1 MLELC
6 GGPSPAGHPPE
17 AQQVQVTWHLLCPD
31 GASWVCSSDPFPRGC
46 PCLSAQVTLS
56 PVVPGPQGRWA
67 GQWVCVSPLA
77 AAGPEPGTLRTE
89 SDPRSP
95 NCPRDPECWAWRVH
109 HLQGGRGQ
117 TAPQWQMK
125 VAWLPATCCTCRAR
139 GQAAGSGEGPQGHC
153 DPGGWGRGG
162 GRLWRQGPPP
172 PGACSRPT
180 VPRVQRES
188 RTEEIPGLQPPQQI
202 LQHRPVWCLVGPLS
216 HLGTPTVLPGCPA
229 CRPWGS
235 MEAPSSPPDQSQ
247 ASSGSLC
254 PRFRA
259 ALSGAGWEL
268 SGCLG
273 MSFPLPWAGG
283 AGPAAEPGLRPK
295 AVPVSRVGGF
305 PVHTAPHGQA
315 SPRLP
320 SAFATR

>member
-17 AQQVQVTWHLLCPD
+17 AQQVQVTCHLLCPD

-180 VPRVQRES
+180 VPRVQHES
-188 RTEEIPGLQPPQQI
+188 RTEEIPGRQPPQQI
-202 LQHRPVWCLVGPLS
+202 LQHRASVV
-216 HLGTPTVLPGCPA
+216 PG
-229 CRPWGS
+229 RTFV
-235 MEAPSSPPDQSQ
+235 
-247 ASSGSLC
+247 SSGDAHSAPWV
-254 PRFRA
+254 PRLPAVGLHGGPVLASGPESGQLRKPVP
-259 ALSGAGWEL
+259 ALSGCPVRGWLGAEWL
-268 SGCLG
+268 SWNVLPAPLG
-273 MSFPLPWAGG
+273 WRR
-283 AGPAAEPGLRPK
+283 GPCGRARPE
-295 AVPVSRVGGF
+295 A
-305 PVHTAPHGQA
+305 
-315 SPRLP
+315 
-320 SAFATR
+320 